1 MMLKLTEIN
10 QPPWY
15 EKKPTKTIQIK
26 IIKPS
31 APNLSEPKIHNEN
44 YPFTSLINNQNA
56 PSHKLAKILETLI
69 INSIMLK
76 TL

>member
-1 MMLKLTEIN
+1 MIREETN
-10 QPPWY
+10 
-15 EKKPTKTIQIK
+15 KTIQIE

-31 APNLSEPKIHNEN
+31 APKLRELPEIHKEN
-44 YPFTSLINNQNA
+44 CPPTSLINNQNA
-56 PSHKLAKILETLI
+56 PAYKLAKILENLI